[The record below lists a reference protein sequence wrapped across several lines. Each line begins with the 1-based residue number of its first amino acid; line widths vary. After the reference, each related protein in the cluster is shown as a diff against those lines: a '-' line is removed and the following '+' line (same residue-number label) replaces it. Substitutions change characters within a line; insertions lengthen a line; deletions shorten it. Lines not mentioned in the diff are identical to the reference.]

1 MAKVPPPKGGR
12 PSGHQGGGP
21 KGAPPAAAAA
31 GANLD
36 RPAVG
41 ALKPLNFR
49 VSPEFHREFKTFA
62 ATQGRSMVD
71 VLHARRASA
80 RRNQTTRRAV

>member
-12 PSGHQGGGP
+12 SGGRPGGR

-31 GANLD
+31 GANLG
-36 RPAVG
+36 RPDGA

-71 VLHARRASA
+71 VLHEAFDLVRAKH
-80 RRNQTTRRAV
+80 R

>member
-12 PSGHQGGGP
+12 SGGGR

-31 GANLD
+31 GANLG
-36 RPAVG
+36 RPDGA

-71 VLHARRASA
+71 VLHEAFDLVRAKH
-80 RRNQTTRRAV
+80 R

>member
-12 PSGHQGGGP
+12 SGGRSGGP

-31 GANLD
+31 GANLG
-36 RPAVG
+36 RPDGA

-71 VLHARRASA
+71 VLHEAFDLVRAKH
-80 RRNQTTRRAV
+80 R

>member
-12 PSGHQGGGP
+12 SGGRPGGR

-31 GANLD
+31 GANLG
-36 RPAVG
+36 RPDGA

-49 VSPEFHREFKTFA
+49 VSPELHREFKTFA

-71 VLHARRASA
+71 VLHEAFDLVRAKH
-80 RRNQTTRRAV
+80 R